1 MKIKNLFDEANLKY
15 INVAILVIANLL
27 YLSLCCSQVFCYDES
42 YTIGMISRDFMEI
55 IDITS
60 NDVHSPL
67 YYMLLR
73 VFYLFPGMQNLMST
87 RVFSWF
93 FMCIYLVVGS
103 RICRKVYNRK
113 VEFYWLILSAFMPAM
128 IMQSTNV
135 RMYAMGLFFV
145 TTASYLAYSLY
156 REETKNK
163 WILFTL
169 FSVVAVYIHT
179 FCMIEM
185 VIVYGLFVLA
195 ALWKKEYLKLKKIL
209 LSGAVVSVSFFPWL
223 IVLYHQFRRW
233 SGVEEGWGSHIESVS
248 WKTIWEYLAELFS
261 SLENPNIYIIGFSVF
276 LIVIASVYCIT
287 YAKKTKDMFP
297 FMGVIVA
304 GITFTVAMLV
314 SVCIVPCFMGR
325 YLFPVFGGIWLFVAV
340 GMSHMK
346 QIWLKL
352 PLVVGIFLCSIVT
365 IRGEFEL
372 RDENGLDAYLHYM
385 EAELEEDDVI
395 MYDSYFASMMSIF
408 FPNIEHMV
416 YGWMPEG
423 LPFDNTTAFT
433 DYKQLEGVDTVWY
446 VSLEMRNGNLDQEF
460 TSVERFVIPYS
471 YYNLVIEKYVG

>member
-1 MKIKNLFDEANLKY
+1 MKINKLFSEANLKY
-15 INVAILVIANLL
+15 VNLTILIIANLV

-42 YTIGMISRDFMEI
+42 YTIGMISRNFAEI
-55 IDITS
+55 IEITS

-73 VFYLFPGMQNLMST
+73 VFYLFPGMKNLVST
-87 RVFSWF
+87 RVFSWI
-93 FMCIYLVVGS
+93 FMCAYLVAGS

-113 VEFYWLILSAFMPAM
+113 VEFYWLLLSAFMPAM
-128 IMQSTNV
+128 VMQSTNV

-163 WILFTL
+163 WILFTIL
-169 FSVVAVYIHT
+169 SIVAVYIHT

-185 VIVYGLFVLA
+185 VVVYGLFLLA
-195 ALWKKEYLKLKKIL
+195 ALWKKQYDKLKKIL
-209 LSGAVVSVSFFPWL
+209 ISGGVVSVSFLPWL
-223 IVLYHQFRRW
+223 VVLYHQFRRW
-233 SGVEEGWGSHIESVS
+233 SGAEEGWGSHIESVS
-248 WKTIWEYLAELFS
+248 RETIKEYLAEWFS
-261 SLENPNIYIIGFSVF
+261 SLENPNTYIIGFSLL
-276 LIVIASVYCIT
+276 LIVIAAGYCIA
-287 YAKKTKDMFP
+287 YARKTKDMFP
-297 FMGVIVA
+297 VMGILVA

-325 YLFPVFGGIWLFVAV
+325 YLFPVFGGIWMFVAV
-340 GMSHMK
+340 GMSQMK
-346 QIWLKL
+346 RVWLKV
-352 PLVVGIFLCSIVT
+352 PLVVGILVCSIVT
-365 IRGEFEL
+365 IRGEIQL
-372 RDENGLDAYLHYM
+372 RDEDGLNEYLTYM

-408 FPNIEHMV
+408 FPDMEHMV

-423 LPFDNTTAFT
+423 LPFDNTTVFT
-433 DYKQLEGVDTVWY
+433 DYEQLEGVDTVWY
-446 VSLEMRNGNLDQEF
+446 VSLEMRYGNLDKEY